1 MLKTF
6 FNIFGVTN
14 RKDFIEIFELI
25 SYLIIL
31 DHPIILDIRWRF
43 CEIASSERYG
53 GKPKCWDDRKK
64 WEAYLKRCC
73 EYSLTELVKAL
84 ERDKGFRQS
93 TIANLRYEVDR
104 LQGKSSYNSLY
115 WPAWKGSERYWSI
128 WQDNYERAAR

>member
-1 MLKTF
+1 MLTTF
-6 FNIFGVTN
+6 FNIFKVTN

-43 CEIASSERYG
+43 CEIASKERYG
-53 GKPKCWDDRKK
+53 KEGCWEDRAE
-64 WEAYLKRCC
+64 WEENLKRCC
-73 EYSLTELVKAL
+73 EYSLTKLVKAL

-115 WPAWKGSERYWSI
+115 WPAWKGTERFWST
-128 WQDNYERAAR
+128 WQENYERSAR